1 MKSSDFRVFQ
11 NVLYTKQRKEFKM
24 MSNLKRAGEV
34 FPLLLEFKDAIIKET
49 ENSGKI
55 RLSEEL
61 LNVNLKKMILS
72 KLEQI
77 DDYTCDFH
85 LGEITVTKNIILFPV
100 SLKMHSLNFI
110 MSKEEY
116 KLIAKHRASN
126 LFGLVQ
132 FFGAFPSFIGVTKE
146 EIEID
151 FAKIDGFQKLKN
163 EGLFGIDLIKTT
175 RLKFLSCENGF
186 LTFSYQFI

>member
-1 MKSSDFRVFQ
+1 
-11 NVLYTKQRKEFKM
+11 
-24 MSNLKRAGEV
+24 MSKLKRAGEV
-34 FPLLLEFKDAIIKET
+34 LPLLLELKDSIIKES

-61 LNVNLKKMILS
+61 LNVNLKKMILN

-85 LGEITVTKNIILFPV
+85 SGEITVNKNIVFFPL
-100 SLKMHSLNFI
+100 SLKLHSLNFI
-110 MSKEEY
+110 LNKEEY

-132 FFGAFPSFIGVTKE
+132 IFGAFPSFIGATKE

-163 EGLFGIDLIKTT
+163 EGLFGIDLINTT
-175 RLKFLSCENGF
+175 KLKYIGCENGF
-186 LTFSYQFI
+186 LTFSYQFM